1 MAKRRT
7 NQEWQTLFEQYQSS
21 HLSQRVF
28 CERNG
33 LSLSTFYAKRQ
44 QLQTTESANIGGFVT
59 AEVIEQMAQAPV
71 ANMTLSINNVELSV
85 PQDTPVR
92 YLAELIEENAQCT
105 QYLPV
110 SRVCRLSKVHQWP
123 GGDYRVRN

>member
-7 NQEWQTLFEQYQSS
+7 DQEWQTLFEKYQSS

-33 LSLSTFYAKRQ
+33 LSLPTFYAKRQ
-44 QLQTTESANIGGFVT
+44 QLQTTQSANIGGFVK
-59 AEVIEQMAQAPV
+59 AEVIEKTTHYQVAQASV

-85 PQDTPVR
+85 PQGTPVH
-92 YLAELIEENAQCT
+92 YLAELIG
-105 QYLPV
+105 V
-110 SRVCRLSKVHQWP
+110 LS
-123 GGDYRVRN
+123 

>member
-7 NQEWQTLFEQYQSS
+7 NKEWQTLFEKYQSS

-44 QLQTTESANIGGFVT
+44 QLQTTKSTNIGGFVK
-59 AEVIEQMAQAPV
+59 AEVIEKTTRYQLTQTPV
-71 ANMTLSINNVELSV
+71 ANMTLFIHDAELSI
-85 PQDTPVR
+85 PQGTPAS
-92 YLAELIEENAQCT
+92 YLAELIGA
-105 QYLPV
+105 
-110 SRVCRLSKVHQWP
+110 LS
-123 GGDYRVRN
+123 

>member
-7 NQEWQTLFEQYQSS
+7 NKEWQTLFEQYQSS

-44 QLQTTESANIGGFVT
+44 QLQTTESANISGFVK
-59 AEVIEQMAQAPV
+59 AEVIENTTRYQMAQTPV

-85 PQDTPVR
+85 PQGTPVR
-92 YLAELIEENAQCT
+92 YLAELIGA
-105 QYLPV
+105 
-110 SRVCRLSKVHQWP
+110 LS
-123 GGDYRVRN
+123 

>member
-7 NQEWQTLFEQYQSS
+7 DQEWQTLFEQYQSS

-44 QLQTTESANIGGFVT
+44 QLQTT
-59 AEVIEQMAQAPV
+59 
-71 ANMTLSINNVELSV
+71 
-85 PQDTPVR
+85 
-92 YLAELIEENAQCT
+92 
-105 QYLPV
+105 
-110 SRVCRLSKVHQWP
+110 
-123 GGDYRVRN
+123 

>member
-1 MAKRRT
+1 MVKRRT

-44 QLQTTESANIGGFVT
+44 QLQTTESANIGGFVK
-59 AEVIEQMAQAPV
+59 AEVIEKTTRYQVAQAPV
-71 ANMTLSINNVELSV
+71 ANMTLSINDVELSI
-85 PQDTPVR
+85 PQGTPVA
-92 YLAELIEENAQCT
+92 YLAELIG
-105 QYLPV
+105 V
-110 SRVCRLSKVHQWP
+110 LS
-123 GGDYRVRN
+123 

>member
-7 NQEWQTLFEQYQSS
+7 DQEWQTLFEKYQSS

-44 QLQTTESANIGGFVT
+44 QLQTTESANIGSFVK
-59 AEVIEQMAQAPV
+59 AEVIEKTTCYQVAQTPI

-85 PQDTPVR
+85 PQGTPVR
-92 YLAELIEENAQCT
+92 YLAELIGA
-105 QYLPV
+105 
-110 SRVCRLSKVHQWP
+110 LS
-123 GGDYRVRN
+123 

>member
-1 MAKRRT
+1 MVKRRT

-44 QLQTTESANIGGFVT
+44 QLQTTESANISGFVK
-59 AEVIEQMAQAPV
+59 AEVIEKTYAPH
-71 ANMTLSINNVELSV
+71 NPTGRFNFSV
-85 PQDTPVR
+85 R
-92 YLAELIEENAQCT
+92 RSKAEE
-105 QYLPV
+105 
-110 SRVCRLSKVHQWP
+110 S
-123 GGDYRVRN
+123 

>member
-7 NQEWQTLFEQYQSS
+7 DQEWQTLFEKYQSS

-44 QLQTTESANIGGFVT
+44 QLQTTKSTNIG
-59 AEVIEQMAQAPV
+59 
-71 ANMTLSINNVELSV
+71 
-85 PQDTPVR
+85 
-92 YLAELIEENAQCT
+92 
-105 QYLPV
+105 
-110 SRVCRLSKVHQWP
+110 
-123 GGDYRVRN
+123 

>member
-7 NQEWQTLFEQYQSS
+7 NKEWQTLFEKYQSS

-28 CERNG
+28 CERNE

-44 QLQTTESANIGGFVT
+44 QLQTTESANISGFVK
-59 AEVIEQMAQAPV
+59 AEVIEKTTRYQMAQAPV

-85 PQDTPVR
+85 PQGTPVR
-92 YLAELIEENAQCT
+92 YLAELIGA
-105 QYLPV
+105 
-110 SRVCRLSKVHQWP
+110 LS
-123 GGDYRVRN
+123 

>member
-1 MAKRRT
+1 MVKRRT

-44 QLQTTESANIGGFVT
+44 QLQTTESANISGFVK
-59 AEVIEQMAQAPV
+59 AEVIEKTTRYQMAQTPV
-71 ANMTLSINNVELSV
+71 ANMTLSIN
-85 PQDTPVR
+85 
-92 YLAELIEENAQCT
+92 
-105 QYLPV
+105 
-110 SRVCRLSKVHQWP
+110 
-123 GGDYRVRN
+123 

>member
-7 NQEWQTLFEQYQSS
+7 DQEWQTLFEQYQSS

-44 QLQTTESANIGGFVT
+44 QLQTMESANIGGFVR
-59 AEVIEQMAQAPV
+59 AEVIEKTTRYQVAQAPV
-71 ANMTLSINNVELSV
+71 ANMTLSINDVELSI
-85 PQDTPVR
+85 PQGTPVA
-92 YLAELIEENAQCT
+92 YLAELIG
-105 QYLPV
+105 V
-110 SRVCRLSKVHQWP
+110 LS
-123 GGDYRVRN
+123 

>member
-7 NQEWQTLFEQYQSS
+7 NKEWQTLFEQYQSS

-44 QLQTTESANIGGFVT
+44 QLQTTESANISGFVK
-59 AEVIEQMAQAPV
+59 AEVIEKTTRYQMAQTPV

-85 PQDTPVR
+85 PQGTPVR
-92 YLAELIEENAQCT
+92 YLAELIGA
-105 QYLPV
+105 
-110 SRVCRLSKVHQWP
+110 LS
-123 GGDYRVRN
+123 

>member
-44 QLQTTESANIGGFVT
+44 QLQTTESANISGFVK
-59 AEVIEQMAQAPV
+59 AEVIEKTTRYQVTQTPV
-71 ANMTLSINNVELSV
+71 ANMTLSINDVELSI
-85 PQDTPVR
+85 PQGTPVA
-92 YLAELIEENAQCT
+92 YLAELIG
-105 QYLPV
+105 V
-110 SRVCRLSKVHQWP
+110 LS
-123 GGDYRVRN
+123 